1 MSEIT
6 STSDTLARDL
16 SKSSCNQKPI
26 TMKQKSLITSTSDTL
41 ARNLSKPPCNLK
53 TTTMKQKSLPTI
65 AQSLPSKTKTQ
76 QMEPSARPWRIEN
89 YQLQITPYTYNLE
102 KTHVVIADLSA
113 PVICGRVCEFA
124 RVHSLDAKWAEG
136 EPNRI
141 HCSTPEQVEVVI
153 KLWRSEEVIGGII
166 VEAKRWKGDGF
177 DAHRLKYLLFKSL
190 QLKKHKFQEARS
202 ITDRSIDDYITKES
216 NNHNEAS
223 KPSVVDL
230 SRLSDAAQTI
240 ETATRLMC
248 SRSTEDTFSGLKLM
262 DFLTDPRRV
271 IPGISLYASNLIWRG
286 IDPRRKTRLRATD
299 ILRNYVLDNSNADAH
314 FWAVRT
320 VGNAFLHMHSR
331 REDLCHT
338 DMEKWSRIIPM
349 LLDDMENVK
358 SNPHTACYAIRCL
371 RGLIEAKLT
380 FNENNEKRKVF
391 SDEEKRRLRVNISK
405 VVAYGKEAN
414 ADIEKEGIKLF
425 STILK

>member
-1 MSEIT
+1 
-6 STSDTLARDL
+6 
-16 SKSSCNQKPI
+16 
-26 TMKQKSLITSTSDTL
+26 
-41 ARNLSKPPCNLK
+41 
-53 TTTMKQKSLPTI
+53 
-65 AQSLPSKTKTQ
+65 
-76 QMEPSARPWRIEN
+76 MEPSARPWRIEN
-89 YQLQITPYTYNLE
+89 YQLQITPYMYNLE

-124 RVHSLDAKWAEG
+124 RVHSLDAKWTEG

-153 KLWRSEEVIGGII
+153 KLWRSEDVIGGII

-190 QLKKHKFQEARS
+190 QWKKRKFQEARS
-202 ITDRSIDDYITKES
+202 LKDRSITKQS

-223 KPSVVDL
+223 KPSAVDLSRLPDNTTKESNNHNATSEPSAVDL

-248 SRSTEDTFSGLKLM
+248 SRSTEDIFSGLKLM
-262 DFLTDPRRV
+262 DFLTDPRHV
-271 IPGISLYASNLIWRG
+271 IPGISLYVSNLIWRG

-338 DMEKWSRIIPM
+338 DMEEWSRIIPM